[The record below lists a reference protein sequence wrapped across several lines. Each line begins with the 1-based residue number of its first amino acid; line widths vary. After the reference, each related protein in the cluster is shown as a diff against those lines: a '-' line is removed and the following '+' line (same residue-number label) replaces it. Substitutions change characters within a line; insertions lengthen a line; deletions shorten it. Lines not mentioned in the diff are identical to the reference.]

1 VAEATPS
8 QTVGPFFSL
17 GLCARDEN
25 ELAEPGTPGAVLI
38 EGVVYD
44 GEGEPVPDAL
54 LEIWLGGEDAA
65 GWGRCGTDL
74 QGRYRFV
81 TPRPL
86 PYGGQAPHLSVLV
99 FARGLLKPVL
109 TRIYFPDDEANAS
122 DPLLA
127 SLSETECARLVAE
140 PSEGGLRF
148 DVHLQGERQTTFFA
162 L

>member
-17 GLCARDEN
+17 GLCARDEH
-25 ELAEPGTPGAVLI
+25 ELVEPSTPGAVVV
-38 EGVVYD
+38 EGTVFD
-44 GEGEPVPDAL
+44 GAGEPVPDAL
-54 LEIWLGGEDAA
+54 LEIWLGGEDAG
-65 GWGRCGTDL
+65 GWGRCGTDP

-81 TPRPL
+81 TPLPL
-86 PYGGQAPHLSVLV
+86 PHGGQAPHLSVLV
-99 FARGLLKPVL
+99 FARGLLKPAL
-109 TRIYFPDDEANAS
+109 TRIYVPDDAANAG

-127 SLSETECARLVAE
+127 SLTETERSRLVAE
-140 PSEGGLRF
+140 PAEGGLRF